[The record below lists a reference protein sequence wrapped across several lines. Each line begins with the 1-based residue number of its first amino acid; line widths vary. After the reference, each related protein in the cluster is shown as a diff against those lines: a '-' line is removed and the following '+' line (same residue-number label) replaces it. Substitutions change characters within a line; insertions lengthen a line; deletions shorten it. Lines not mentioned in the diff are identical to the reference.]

1 MAVTRV
7 LQVFAIM
14 NRGGAESMIMN
25 YYRNVDRTKIQFD
38 FLVHRKE
45 KAAFDDEIE
54 SMGGKIYKFDPIN
67 PIFPGAYYQK
77 LRAFFEEHKE
87 FSVVHS
93 HTNTFSSFTLKIAKE
108 FNIPCRIAHAH
119 NALEK
124 IKVKDLFDGKEAIKE
139 VFKKIIKLR
148 VKNNIH
154 ASTTH
159 NFSCGD
165 KAGKWLFG
173 KNSTFR
179 IMNNAVDAKAFAYDN
194 EVRNKYKKEFDLE
207 NDFVLGHIGSFTVQ
221 KNHSY
226 LLKVFASVV
235 EQKPN
240 CSLLIIGDGPLR
252 KSLEKEAASLSI
264 EDKVQF
270 LGIRTDIA
278 QLCQLLD
285 VFVFPSLYEG
295 LPVTLIEA
303 QSAGIKIVASD
314 RITEEVLLTNDIEF
328 LPIEI
333 EPKVWAEHILQKVA
347 ADRVNNYETIK
358 EKGYDIK
365 NNAEII
371 QNFYLEQS
379 GTIE

>member
-54 SMGGKIYKFDPIN
+54 RMGGKIYKLDPIN

-77 LRAFFEEHKE
+77 LREFFKEHTE
-87 FSVVHS
+87 YSVVHS
-93 HTNTFSSFTLKIAKE
+93 HTNTFSAFTLKIAKE

-124 IKVKDLFDGKEAIKE
+124 IKATDLLGSKEDIKE
-139 VFKKIIKLR
+139 VFKKIIKLQ

-154 ASTTH
+154 NATTH
-159 NFSCGD
+159 LFSCGD
-165 KAGKWLFG
+165 KAGQWLFG
-173 KNSTFR
+173 KNSSFR
-179 IMNNAVDAKAFAYDN
+179 IMNNAVDAKAFAYN
-194 EVRNKYKKEFDLE
+194 EATRNEYKKKFSLE
-207 NDFVLGHIGSFTVQ
+207 NEFVLGHIGSFTVQ

-226 LLKVFASVV
+226 LLKVFAAVLKK
-235 EQKPN
+235 KPN
-240 CSLLIIGDGPLR
+240 CTLLIIGDGPLR
-252 KSLEKEAASLSI
+252 KSLEKEAESLSI
-264 EDKVQF
+264 AHKVQF

-303 QSAGIKIVASD
+303 QSAGLKIVASD
-314 RITEEVLLTNDIEF
+314 RITNEVLLTNDIEF
-328 LPIEI
+328 LSIDIDPAT
-333 EPKVWAEHILQKVA
+333 WADHILKKVD
-347 ADRVNNYETIK
+347 ADRFDHYETIK

-365 NNAEII
+365 NNAELI

-379 GTIE
+379 NA